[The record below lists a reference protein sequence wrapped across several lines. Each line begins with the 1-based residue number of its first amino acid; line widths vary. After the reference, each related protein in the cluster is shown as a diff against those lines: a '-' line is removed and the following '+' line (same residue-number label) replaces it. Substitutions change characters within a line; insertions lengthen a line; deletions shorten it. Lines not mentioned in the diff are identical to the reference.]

1 MPLVRPNN
9 SVYDPNA
16 ITYQTG
22 AGGGGIILH
31 PINKGPYD
39 TKPRI
44 GWQDPNDTNSTNMTQ
59 QLLLEH
65 QKQNDDKTKK
75 MFVNYHKN
83 IKDGFIAYHNNYY
96 EPLLREYNN
105 LQTDF
110 DIYKRYPLPSNYTQE
125 LLNNNYN
132 TNDNIVVDNTNF
144 QQQNPM
150 YDYTDIYK
158 SNNNLDD
165 KDTDYPI
172 LEPTHPNNFDT
183 NNEDYYPLL
192 ESNNADNFSPPPFE
206 NFLSKHFDVETVD
219 EDENENL
226 NKKLSSFDIGEQPK
240 NDALLEEFMYPQ
252 NLASINRMDK
262 LRYINN
268 NDKHLHIRDIPKDI
282 SINKFK
288 KLINEKLFKKDPKT
302 NEMNN
307 IRGDLNFDLPA
318 SYLTDAEIERGK
330 TILKTRERR
339 SNKK

>member
-31 PINKGPYD
+31 PTNKGPYD

-65 QKQNDDKTKK
+65 QKQNDDKTNQLFLEHQKQNDEKTKK
-75 MFVNYHKN
+75 MFVNYHEN

-125 LLNNNYN
+125 LLNNNYT
-132 TNDNIVVDNTNF
+132 TNDDNIVVDNTNF

-172 LEPTHPNNFDT
+172 LEPTNPNNFDT
-183 NNEDYYPLL
+183 NEGYPLL

-262 LRYINN
+262 LR
-268 NDKHLHIRDIPKDI
+268 
-282 SINKFK
+282 
-288 KLINEKLFKKDPKT
+288 
-302 NEMNN
+302 
-307 IRGDLNFDLPA
+307 
-318 SYLTDAEIERGK
+318 
-330 TILKTRERR
+330 
-339 SNKK
+339 